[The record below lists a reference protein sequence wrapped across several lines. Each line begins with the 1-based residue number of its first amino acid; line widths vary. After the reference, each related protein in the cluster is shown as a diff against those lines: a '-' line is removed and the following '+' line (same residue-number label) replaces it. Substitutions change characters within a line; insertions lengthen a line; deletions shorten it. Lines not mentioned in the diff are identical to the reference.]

1 LTKRPLLIG
10 TRGSPLALWQ
20 ARHVR
25 ALMVAAH
32 GLDEGDVELSVI
44 TTSGDR
50 IREEPLRDFGGKG
63 LFTKEIDEAL
73 VEGRVDLAVHSMKD
87 LPTELPPGISIAA
100 VLKRGDVRDAYIGA
114 KGESLASLPEG
125 AVVGSSSLR
134 RQAQIRRLR
143 PDLQVIDFRGN
154 VETRIAKLE
163 RGLADATLLALAG
176 LERLGLS
183 GHVTSIMPI
192 AEMLPAVAQGA
203 IGVARRSEDAETR
216 ELLQALNDQISA
228 TAIAC
233 ERAFLTE
240 LDGSCRTPIAG
251 LAEIEGSTLR
261 LRGLILKP
269 DGTEWHEIELTGAPA
284 DAARIGAEA
293 GRELL
298 ARAGPGFLA
307 SLG

>member
-1 LTKRPLLIG
+1 MTKRPLLIG

-25 ALMVAAH
+25 ALLVAAH

-50 IREEPLRDFGGKG
+50 IREQPLRDFGGKG

-100 VLKRGDVRDAYIGA
+100 VLTRGDVRDAYIAARENLLHPCREGPSSAARRCGA
-114 KGESLASLPEG
+114 
-125 AVVGSSSLR
+125 R
-134 RQAQIRRLR
+134 RKSVACVLIFE
-143 PDLQVIDFRGN
+143 VIDFRGN

-183 GHVTSIMPI
+183 GHVTSIMPT

-203 IGVARRSEDAETR
+203 IGVACRSEDAETR

-233 ERAFLTE
+233 ERAFLAE

-251 LAEIEGSTLR
+251 HAEIGEALALSR
-261 LRGLILKP
+261 P
-269 DGTEWHEIELTGAPA
+269 DP
-284 DAARIGAEA
+284 EA
-293 GRELL
+293 GRHRV
-298 ARAGPGFLA
+298 ARDRADRRA
-307 SLG
+307 RRRC